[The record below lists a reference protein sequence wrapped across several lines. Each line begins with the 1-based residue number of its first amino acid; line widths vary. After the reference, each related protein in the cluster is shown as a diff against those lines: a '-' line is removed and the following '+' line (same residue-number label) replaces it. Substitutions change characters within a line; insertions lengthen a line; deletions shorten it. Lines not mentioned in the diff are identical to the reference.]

1 MVDAFKGNGGQAV
14 VACLAAERVE
24 YVFGIPGGQNLA
36 IMDALYDC
44 GVSEDG
50 APRFITAHDER
61 SAACMADGYAR
72 ATGRPGVCLVTTG
85 PGMTNLLTGV
95 GGAFRDSSPV
105 VLLTANNRG
114 RDLGRDDAQEADHV
128 ELLRGLTKWSLLVT
142 DVERIPEAMREAFR
156 RALTGCPGPV
166 HVDFTREI
174 LEDATVEFRGVAPE
188 RYRHSGRVRGDPEAI
203 ETAARLL
210 MEAQRPVLWSGNGVL
225 LSEATDAVV
234 RLAETLDAPMVTTYN
249 GIGGVPADHALAF
262 GAKSRHGT
270 EVTHRIVSEAD
281 ALVVVG
287 NSLNASSTHR
297 WGLPLTENLVQ
308 IDLDPTSVG
317 RHYPFQVGIVG
328 DARSVLTELA
338 DAVEV
343 NSATPAVREHRRAR
357 IAELTDAH
365 QAWKRRIFKSEYR
378 TAVPVKPQFCMEVL
392 REELPRDAVVVG
404 GAGNPGIWTHL
415 VEIYEPRTYMKPVGF
430 GNMGFALGAAI
441 GARLA
446 RPDRCVVC
454 VIGDG
459 SLGMCVTEI
468 ETAVREE
475 APVVILVMNN
485 LAYGN
490 IKQEQLTHF
499 GPRYIGVDF
508 TDIRF
513 VELARGLGADGER
526 VEKSTDL
533 AAALRRAVDSG
544 KTYLLDVLIDPDENV
559 WTDPF

>member
-1 MVDAFKGNGGQAV
+1 MIDQFKGNGGKAV
-14 VACLAAERVE
+14 VACLRAERVE

-36 IMDALYDC
+36 IMDALYEC
-44 GVSEDG
+44 AASEGG

-72 ATGRPGVCLVTTG
+72 ATGRAGVCLVTTG

-128 ELLRGLTKWSLLVT
+128 DLLRSLTKWSLLVT

-156 RALTGCPGPV
+156 WALTGCPGPV

-174 LEDATVEFRGVAPE
+174 LEDATVEFRCVAPE
-188 RYRHSGRVRGDPEAI
+188 HYRPSGRVRGDPELI
-203 ETAARLL
+203 QQAAGLL
-210 MEAQRPVLWSGNGVL
+210 AEAVRPVIWTGNGVL
-225 LSEATDAVV
+225 LSEATDAVI
-234 RLAETLDAPMVTTYN
+234 RLAEALDAPMVTTYN
-249 GIGGVPADHALAF
+249 GIGGIPADHRLAF

-270 EVTHRIVSEAD
+270 KVTHRIVSEAD
-281 ALVVVG
+281 SLVVVG

-297 WGLPLTENLVQ
+297 WGLSLTENLVQ
-308 IDLDPTSVG
+308 IDVDPTSIG

-328 DARSVLTELA
+328 DARTVVSELADGVETRGATPTLLASRSARVAELA
-338 DAVEV
+338 DAHE
-343 NSATPAVREHRRAR
+343 
-357 IAELTDAH
+357 
-365 QAWKRRIFKSEYR
+365 AWKRRTFKTEYS
-378 TAVPVKPQFCMEVL
+378 TTVPVKPQYCMEVL
-392 REELPRDAVVVG
+392 REELPRDGIVVG

-446 RPDRCVVC
+446 RPEQCVVC

-459 SLGMCVTEI
+459 SLGMCLAEI

-475 APVVILVMNN
+475 APVVIFLMNN

-508 TDIRF
+508 NDIRF
-513 VELARGLGADGER
+513 VEVARGLGADGER
-526 VEKSTDL
+526 VEKADELS
-533 AAALRRAVDSG
+533 AALRRAVNSG

-559 WTDPF
+559 WTEPF

>member
-1 MVDAFKGNGGQAV
+1 MVDPFKGNGGQAV
-14 VACLAAERVE
+14 VACLKAERVE
-24 YVFGIPGGQNLA
+24 YVFGVPGGQNLA
-36 IMDALYDC
+36 VMDALYD
-44 GVSEDG
+44 GSG

-72 ATGRPGVCLVTTG
+72 ASGRPGVCLVTTG

-114 RDLGRDDAQEADHV
+114 RDLGRDDAQEANHV
-128 ELLRGLTKWSLLVT
+128 DLLRSLTKWSLLVT
-142 DVERIPEAMREAFR
+142 DVDRIPEAMREAFR
-156 RALTGCPGPV
+156 RALAGCPGPV

-174 LEDATVEFRGVAPE
+174 LEDATVEFGGVAPAN
-188 RYRHSGRVRGDPEAI
+188 YRPSGRVRGDTERIQQAACLLAEAK
-203 ETAARLL
+203 
-210 MEAQRPVLWSGNGVL
+210 RPVLWSGNGVL

-234 RLAETLDAPMVTTYN
+234 RLAEVLEAPMVTTYN
-249 GIGGVPADHALAF
+249 GIGGVPADHRLAF

-270 EVTHRIVSEAD
+270 EVTHAIVSEAD

-297 WGLPLTENLVQ
+297 WGLPLTESVVQ
-308 IDLDPTSVG
+308 IDLDPTSIG

-328 DARSVLTELA
+328 DARAVLMEVA
-338 DAVEV
+338 DALHADG
-343 NSATPAVREHRRAR
+343 SAATVLEQRRER
-357 IAELTDAH
+357 IAELTAAY
-365 QAWKRRIFKSEYR
+365 QAWKQRIFKAEYR
-378 TAVPVKPQFCMEVL
+378 SAVPVKPQFCMEAL
-392 REELPRDAVVVG
+392 REALPRDAIVVG

-446 RPDRCVVC
+446 SPQRCVAC

-459 SLGMCVTEI
+459 SLGMCLTEI
-468 ETAVREE
+468 ETAVREK
-475 APVVILVMNN
+475 APVVIFLMNN
-485 LAYGN
+485 LSYGN
-490 IKQEQLTHF
+490 IKQEQLTYF

-513 VELARGLGADGER
+513 AEVARGLGAEGER
-526 VEKSTDL
+526 VEKPDDL
-533 AAALRRAVDSG
+533 PAALRRAVDSG

-559 WTDPF
+559 WTQPF